1 MREFMSTQQ
10 PHVFT
15 AGPRRRRFT
24 TSAVAI
30 QAIIIDQTEQVL
42 LLSSP
47 TRKQGWQVVSG
58 ALEASETLLDGTLR
72 EVHEELGTDIQVRPL
87 GTVHAETFHY
97 DQNVPYM
104 LSTYYLLAYLGGTI
118 QPGDDMIG
126 SAFRW
131 WSVDELDDEELVFH
145 ASAKP
150 WMLRRA
156 AELYRLWRHQP
167 NMPLQPALQ

>member
-1 MREFMSTQQ
+1 MSTQQ
-10 PHVFT
+10 PHIFT
-15 AGPRRRRFT
+15 AGPRRRRFI

-30 QAIIIDQTEQVL
+30 QAIINQAEQIL

-47 TRKQGWQVVSG
+47 TRKQGWQGVSG

-72 EVHEELGTDIQVRPL
+72 EVYEELGNDIQVRPL
-87 GTVHAETFHY
+87 GTVHAESFHY

-118 QPGDDMIG
+118 QPGDDMQG

-131 WSVDELDDEELVFH
+131 RSADELDDDKLVFH

-150 WMLRRA
+150 WMLKPLRTSGRRLA
-156 AELYRLWRHQP
+156 VE
-167 NMPLQPALQ
+167 

>member
-1 MREFMSTQQ
+1 MSTNQ
-10 PHVFT
+10 PDIFT

-30 QAIIIDQTEQVL
+30 QAIIINQAEQIL

-72 EVHEELGTDIQVRPL
+72 EVYEELGNDIQVLPL

-97 DQNVPYM
+97 DQNVLYM

-118 QPGDDMIG
+118 QPGDDMQG

-131 WSVDELDDEELVFH
+131 WSADELDDDKLVFH

-156 AELYRLWRHQP
+156 VELYRLWRHQP
-167 NMPLQPALQ
+167 DMPLQPVLS